1 MILTTMAAAV
11 AKCYDD
17 DDDDDDGDDDDD
29 DDIFR
34 FHYTC
39 HTFPDF
45 HSLKPWLIVHFNAIT
60 SLTINLSPPLNM
72 IDVTHESKFQTE
84 QQPIRDSN

>member
-11 AKCYDD
+11 GKCYDD
-17 DDDDDDGDDDDD
+17 DDDDDDGDDDDDVDDD

-45 HSLKPWLIVHFNAIT
+45 HSLKP
-60 SLTINLSPPLNM
+60 
-72 IDVTHESKFQTE
+72 
-84 QQPIRDSN
+84 